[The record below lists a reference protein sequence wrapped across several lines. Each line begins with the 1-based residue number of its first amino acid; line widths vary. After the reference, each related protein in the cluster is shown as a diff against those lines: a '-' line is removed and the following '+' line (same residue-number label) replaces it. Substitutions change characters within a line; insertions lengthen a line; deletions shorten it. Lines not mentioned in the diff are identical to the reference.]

1 MEQIVGIIAILSV
14 FGFPTMAVYLRQRH
28 KERMRRLETQAS
40 AHRVQE
46 LEAAR
51 SDLEARVRTLESIVT
66 STDHDLEARLRQLGS
81 GSSSLPPSV
90 PRLQGR

>member
-1 MEQIVGIIAILSV
+1 MEEIVGIIAILSV
-14 FGFPTMAVYLRQRH
+14 FGFPTVAIYLRQRH
-28 KERMRRLETQAS
+28 KERMRGLETQAN
-40 AHRVQE
+40 AQRVLE

-66 STDHDLEARLRQLGS
+66 SSDHDLEARLRQLGS
-81 GSSSLPPSV
+81 GSVSSAPSV